1 MPLCELCKKNQAVIY
16 TTRLEQGQPVYQG
29 LCLSCVYKHGYIKYG
44 GLEEMMARFGVN
56 EHNVEEV
63 TAQLNNFINSMGDQ
77 NPEELMQ
84 TLMQGG
90 MSEELEDVMQKLVG
104 QFSAEDIE
112 TQEFSLEEDEEES
125 DVIDDFIDE
134 YLNQSDEEEDSDDM
148 DEEFGST
155 DLVMIG
161 FDELKD
167 EDDLDD
173 SDYLDDSEDD
183 ESEGDIEDSEDN
195 EDIEDSDDDE
205 DEDDDD
211 EFAED
216 EYSDELEIESY
227 ESEDSELDE
236 VLKRAFE
243 KIYDSIGAE
252 AEAEFDD
259 ESEEDADADTEAE
272 SRKTTAKEKDSPPN
286 FSELIVTPDERRSI
300 SEERRAFH
308 GEERSERSGRDR
320 DRRRTRRSDQ
330 QQDKRLRHLRQYAR
344 NLNESYKKGEID
356 PLIGR
361 HDELRRVVQILN
373 RRSKNNPVLLGEPGV
388 GKTAIAEG
396 LAGRIVNGEVPA
408 KLLDMELYL
417 LDLTAMVAGT
427 QFRGQF
433 ESRMKAV
440 VDDAMEAENV
450 ILVIDELQNIM
461 GAGDAEGAM
470 NAANIL
476 KPALAK
482 GEIRV
487 LGSTTLDEYRRFIE
501 KDHALERRFQQVIV
515 EEPTREQAIEI
526 LKGNRDY
533 YESHHYVIYPDAV
546 ITACVDLAIR
556 YINDRFLP
564 DKAIDIMDEAGS
576 LANLQNDKLVK
587 VVKLREEVERA
598 SNILERLQERSPE
611 EGQEE
616 RFYELQAETRA
627 DYLQAQEAYKEV
639 QEELNPSEIRFADVA
654 SVVETWTGIPVSQVT
669 QTESER
675 LLNLEQAIH
684 KRLVGQEKAVNA
696 LARAI
701 RRNRAGLRQQKKP
714 ASFIFVGPTGVGKTE
729 MVKALAE
736 AMFDQEDAYIRL
748 DMSEYMESHTV
759 SKLIGS
765 PPGYVGYDDGGQL
778 TEKVRRRPYSIILLD
793 EIEKAHVD
801 VYNILLQI
809 LDDGRLTD
817 SHGRVV
823 DFSNTIVVMTSNA
836 GTTTKTQGMGF
847 GQDGQID
854 LEERVNTVLKELF
867 RPEFLNRIDETIVFH
882 HLSKE
887 EIRAIVELMLQEV
900 QQGLAERS
908 LRLKVNSEVKDL
920 LAEEGYDPAYGA
932 RPLRRTITRRIEDPL
947 TDYLLRGDLDGKSV
961 IEVALG
967 EGKDEQSRTKLDFI
981 FHDAQETAD

>member
-56 EHNVEEV
+56 ENNVEEV
-63 TAQLNNFINSMGDQ
+63 TAQLNQFIGSMGEMS
-77 NPEELMQ
+77 PEELMQ
-84 TLMQGG
+84 SLMHGDR
-90 MSEELEDVMQKLVG
+90 SEELGEVMQKLLG

-112 TQEFSLEEDEEES
+112 MQEFTMEDM
-125 DVIDDFIDE
+125 DDNVDQPDQIDDFINE
-134 YLNQSDEEEDSDDM
+134 YLNQTDENDHDEPS
-148 DEEFGST
+148 EEFGSS
-155 DLVMIG
+155 DLVMFG
-161 FDELKD
+161 FDDFNE
-167 EDDLDD
+167 EDPFSD
-173 SDYLDDSEDD
+173 SDYAD
-183 ESEGDIEDSEDN
+183 
-195 EDIEDSDDDE
+195 DSDDDLE
-205 DEDDDD
+205 DESDD
-211 EFAED
+211 ED
-216 EYSDELEIESY
+216 SVEIDIETY
-227 ESEDSELDE
+227 EGDDSELDE
-236 VLKRAFE
+236 ALKRAFE
-243 KIYDSIGAE
+243 KIYDSIGSE
-252 AEAEFDD
+252 AEAEETETD
-259 ESEEDADADTEAE
+259 EDVSVAAEEEAGMLFSED
-272 SRKTTAKEKDSPPN
+272 KVGPPD
-286 FSELIVTPDERRSI
+286 FSELLGPPDEKHSLMENPFAHRGDDRM
-300 SEERRAFH
+300 ERP
-308 GEERSERSGRDR
+308 ER
-320 DRRRTRRSDQ
+320 DRRRTKRSDQ

-344 NLNESYKKGEID
+344 NLNESYKAGEID

-361 HDELRRVVQILN
+361 QDELRRVIQILN

-396 LAGRIVNGEVPA
+396 LAGRIVKGEVPA
-408 KLLDMELYL
+408 KLLGMELYL

-515 EEPTREQAIEI
+515 EEPSREQAIEI
-526 LKGNRDY
+526 LKGNREY
-533 YESHHYVIYPDAV
+533 YEAHHYVLYSDAV

-576 LANLQNDKLVK
+576 LANLQNEKLVS

-598 SNILERLQERSPE
+598 SSILERLQERSPE

-627 DYLQAQEAYKEV
+627 DYLKAQAAYEEV
-639 QEELNPSEIRFADVA
+639 QQDLVPSEIHFSDVA

-675 LLNLEQAIH
+675 LMNLEEAIH

-793 EIEKAHVD
+793 EIEKAHAD

-854 LEERVNTVLKELF
+854 LEERVRTVLKDLF

-882 HLSKE
+882 HLGKE
-887 EIRAIVELMLQEV
+887 EIRAIVELMLKEV
-900 QQGLAERS
+900 QQGLAERGIR
-908 LRLKVNSEVKDL
+908 LRVNDDVKDL

-947 TDYLLRGDLDGKSV
+947 TDHLLRGDLEGKSV
-961 IEVALG
+961 VEIKHG
-967 EGKDEQSRTKLDFI
+967 EGKDEQGRQKVDFV